1 MRADI
6 YIGAAGADNILELY
20 QDTGKIIKTKEKG
33 NRTMALKENV
43 GAFAVKQALSYMD
56 KDPEKNLPKLL
67 DWFDKLDRKDTL
79 KTQREVVRKVV
90 MDKDN
95 NWHQLMMS
103 LWTDIDPG
111 VRNRIFENFVI
122 NGALLGSQK
131 QEENR
136 KKYNCNI
143 PWAILL
149 DPTSACNLKCTGC
162 WAAEYG
168 NHMNLTYEETSGTEE
183 GHHPSLRCPFG
194 LCVLYIYKRNFD
206 R

>member
-1 MRADI
+1 MRVDI

-122 NGALLGSQK
+122 NGALLGS
-131 QEENR
+131 
-136 KKYNCNI
+136 
-143 PWAILL
+143 
-149 DPTSACNLKCTGC
+149 
-162 WAAEYG
+162 
-168 NHMNLTYEETSGTEE
+168 
-183 GHHPSLRCPFG
+183 
-194 LCVLYIYKRNFD
+194 
-206 R
+206 